1 MYPDTDSAP
10 IPLKD
15 EDIENLGANIPEDI
29 IDRYQKLKSWG
40 APEDT
45 YTYIFSK
52 NLFPLIQSIV
62 NELDVDPVYCA
73 TFFGHKLKHIEG
85 QIKPTTAFSYKTM
98 YALFRFLNQKGLKHQ
113 LAERM
118 LPFIYQYPKMEFES
132 VLNNMK
138 FKSIAKADI
147 LARIPFLK
155 EKFMESAH
163 PQKHHQAK
171 NWVMGQLRKIALGN
185 ISLTELHAY
194 IENHK

>member
-1 MYPDTDSAP
+1 
-10 IPLKD
+10 
-15 EDIENLGANIPEDI
+15 
-29 IDRYQKLKSWG
+29 
-40 APEDT
+40 
-45 YTYIFSK
+45 
-52 NLFPLIQSIV
+52 
-62 NELDVDPVYCA
+62 
-73 TFFGHKLKHIEG
+73 
-85 QIKPTTAFSYKTM
+85 M
-98 YALFRFLNQKGLKHQ
+98 YALFRFLNQQGLKHQ

-132 VLNNMK
+132 VLTNMK
-138 FKSIAKADI
+138 FKSIAKDDI